1 MLAENECQEILDLLT
16 KHGGN
21 ISEVAKEME
30 VSRNTVYRK
39 MRQYNID
46 Y

>member
-1 MLAENECQEILDLLT
+1 MNARKLLDLLT

-21 ISEVAKEME
+21 ISEVAREME

-39 MRQYNID
+39 MRQYAI
-46 Y
+46 